1 MTRENQVD
9 EVIKARAVLALWG
22 AKFEKYHTTAD
33 YCRCPDFQIRGLC
46 RHEGPCKHILALRRL
61 KEAKH
66 EAEI

>member
-9 EVIKARAVLALWG
+9 EVIKARDVLALWR

-46 RHEGPCKHILALRRL
+46 RHQGFCKHILALRRL
-61 KEAKH
+61 REVNDEAK
-66 EAEI
+66 I